1 MEPKETQSK
10 DPSST
15 TPEGHLNGNNI
26 PEDDDLTQ
34 FEENPDPMMETEIN
48 SESTK
53 ESEPPNQIGE
63 PNSEASEEVE
73 DPTMEQDSEDVEI
86 PENSEIIDSEEL
98 LEAGD
103 AEEDSEMPNPAE

>member
-48 SESTK
+48 SEST
-53 ESEPPNQIGE
+53 
-63 PNSEASEEVE
+63 
-73 DPTMEQDSEDVEI
+73 
-86 PENSEIIDSEEL
+86 
-98 LEAGD
+98 
-103 AEEDSEMPNPAE
+103 